1 MLTIRRE
8 AAADRQTVE
17 DVTRRAFYNIY
28 APGCVEHYLVRTMRD
43 HPDFIPELDFVAE
56 LDGLV
61 IGNVMYTK
69 ATLTGEDGTVKDIL
83 TFGPVSIAPEHQ
95 RKGYGK
101 RLLEHSFR
109 RAAELGWDVIVIF
122 RSPANYV
129 GLGFKSCKKF
139 NICTEN
145 GRFPSAM
152 MGKELKA
159 GALDGRRWVYRDSP
173 VMSIDEDQARRYD
186 DTLEHMAKE
195 FRPSQEEF
203 YIMGHSSVE
212 DEV

>member
-122 RSPANYV
+122 GSPANYV

-159 GALDGRRWVYRDSP
+159 GALDGRRWVYRVSP

-203 YIMGHSSVE
+203 YIMSHSSVE

>member
-43 HPDFIPELDFVAE
+43 HPDFIHELDFVAE
-56 LDGLV
+56 LDGRV

-122 RSPANYV
+122 SSPANYV

-173 VMSIDEDQARRYD
+173 IMSIDEDQARRYD
-186 DTLEHMAKE
+186 DTLEPMAKE

-203 YIMGHSSVE
+203 YIMSHSSVE

>member
-56 LDGLV
+56 LDGRV

-83 TFGPVSIAPEHQ
+83 TFGPVSIAPEYQ

-109 RAAELGWDVIVIF
+109 RAAELGWNVIVIF
-122 RSPANYV
+122 GSPANYV

-186 DTLEHMAKE
+186 DTLEPMAKE

-203 YIMGHSSVE
+203 YIMSHSSVE